1 MTIIFAYF
9 LDLFLGDID
18 VLRSPVHLFEKFIN
32 RISDSLKKIKNNY
45 LYGFLIIFITST
57 AAFVFSFIFI
67 FILRQ
72 INNTLEYI
80 GEIYL
85 IFCAFSISIPEKGVN
100 EVYDRIYENDLYA
113 AEKKMKYITDI
124 KPANTDEPELV
135 KTAICATAT
144 NSLHD
149 FFSPI
154 FFAFLG
160 GGILAFIC
168 RSSYIAYHTAQ
179 RNGRM
184 NIFFPQVL
192 MDFFNF
198 IPSRILLFFLLI
210 ISGYKKIKRVAL
222 SIFRDSK
229 KYNHLNDGIPIA
241 AFAGYLNL
249 DLSSV
254 NNIGEEVKEPEL
266 DDIPKAIDFM
276 YRLSYL
282 TIFIIFVINIIY

>member
-18 VLRSPVHLFEKFIN
+18 ALRYPVHLFEKFIN
-32 RISDSLKKIKNNY
+32 RISNSLKKIKNNY
-45 LYGFLIIFITST
+45 LYGLILILTTCIT
-57 AAFVFSFIFI
+57 AFVFSFIFI

-85 IFCAFSISIPEKGVN
+85 IFCAFSVSIPEKGVN

-113 AEKKMKYITDI
+113 AEKKMRYITDN
-124 KPANTDEPELV
+124 KPANTNESELV
-135 KTAICATAT
+135 KTAICATAA

-168 RSSYIAYHTAQ
+168 KSSYIACHTAQ
-179 RNGRM
+179 KDGRI
-184 NIFFPQVL
+184 NIFFPQAL

-198 IPSRILLFFLLI
+198 FPSRLLLFFLLI
-210 ISGYKKIKRVAL
+210 ISGYKKVKRVAL
-222 SIFRDSK
+222 AIFRDSK

-249 DLSSV
+249 ALGNED
-254 NNIGEEVKEPEL
+254 NIGQKGKEPEL
-266 DDIPKAIDFM
+266 DDIPRAVDYM
-276 YRLSYL
+276 YRMSYL
-282 TIFIIFVINIIY
+282 TIFIVFIINVIY